1 MDAIALVV
9 VRGGV
14 VEMFTP
20 LHVDVRT
27 VDFNNIQSGDD
38 PTPLPRNV
46 GFEALV
52 QEAALEEGE
61 DFVWEA

>member
-1 MDAIALVV
+1 MDAIVLVV
-9 VRGGV
+9 VRGGIA
-14 VEMFTP
+14 ETFTP

-27 VDFNNIQSGDD
+27 VDIDNIQSGDD

-52 QEAALEEGE
+52 QEAALEEGD